1 MTVYGLY
8 IYDRHCT
15 CCFYTDLGQR
25 PQPVPGPSTL
35 PKVLPPAPAPSA
47 SVAPSPNPAAGSRPN
62 STPSIRGAAFDDA
75 RGGYHVPDA
84 AGLSSDPTAGTAAA
98 TTSNRLAFDEEA
110 KLVYGVVFSLRN
122 MVSKLS
128 TRPDESFQALSTS
141 AYKLHYLATPSSYH
155 FVLLTSPQT
164 QSCRPLLRQI
174 YTGPF
179 NEFVVR
185 NPLANLDTQRD
196 GKGIDNR
203 AFRKAVEKLLA
214 AA

>member
-15 CCFYTDLGQR
+15 CCFYTDLDQR
-25 PQPVPGPSTL
+25 PPPVAGPSTL
-35 PKVLPPAPAPSA
+35 PKVLPPAPRAPQPQPSLQSRDMAIQDPRNSAGGGGGYNVPDTATLAPSTT
-47 SVAPSPNPAAGSRPN
+47 AA
-62 STPSIRGAAFDDA
+62 TAA
-75 RGGYHVPDA
+75 
-84 AGLSSDPTAGTAAA
+84 DPTRRASPG
-98 TTSNRLAFDEEA
+98 RLAFDEEA

-128 TRPDESFQALSTS
+128 TRPDESFQALTTS

-155 FVLLTSPQT
+155 FVLLTSPQAG
-164 QSCRPLLRQI
+164 SCRPLLRQI

-179 NEFVVR
+179 NEYIVR
-185 NPLANLDTQRD
+185 NPLASLDSQKS
-196 GKGIDNR
+196 GKGIDNPS
-203 AFRKAVEKLLA
+203 FRRAVEKLLA